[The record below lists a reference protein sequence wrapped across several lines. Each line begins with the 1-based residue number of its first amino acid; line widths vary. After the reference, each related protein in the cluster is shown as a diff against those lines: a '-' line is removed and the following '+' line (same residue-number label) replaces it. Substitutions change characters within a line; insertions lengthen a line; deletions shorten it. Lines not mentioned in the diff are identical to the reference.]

1 MRYRITT
8 VNPNLRIVTIEDH
21 EGLTFYLERNHT
33 DRLGED
39 SWRDAA
45 RCTGGSSSLPT
56 NELVEL
62 LAKLVKYAPST
73 NAPQNPEPQT
83 PTEHARTLELDQIAA
98 ELEDLPAPA
107 ATRRR
112 MEGLIRRLQQLAKPA
127 EEN

>member
-8 VNPNLRIVTIEDH
+8 INPTLRIVTIEDQ
-21 EGLTFYLERNHT
+21 EGVTFYLERNHT
-33 DRLGED
+33 DRLGDD
-39 SWRDAA
+39 SWRDAT
-45 RCTGGSSSLPT
+45 RGTGGNSSLPT
-56 NELVEL
+56 HELVEL
-62 LAKLVKYAPST
+62 LAKLVKYAPSA
-73 NAPQNPEPQT
+73 NAPQTTEP
-83 PTEHARTLELDQIAA
+83 PKAEHALTLELDQIAA